1 MRSPLAAAMLPT
13 RDALSARGVYA
24 ASAWTWN
31 GAPEYLDSS
40 ARRIVLNSWG
50 ENSTHTADS
59 ERSNGVA
66 ADSSP
71 RREPWVTRKH
81 EASRGAAAEAH
92 TNRWSGPPFCRPS
105 GAGQVAG
112 IAPTAHAVGYCLSLL
127 RSSASPTHAK
137 PHDLTRFGVFTH
149 PVQAA
154 ETSTRSER
162 PKQPKRFPPPALW

>member
-71 RREPWVTRKH
+71 RREPWVTRRC
-81 EASRGAAAEAH
+81 EVSRGAAAEAH
-92 TNRWSGPPFCRPS
+92 AKRWSGRAFCRPS
-105 GAGQVAG
+105 GASHAVTLR
-112 IAPTAHAVGYCLSLL
+112 PTAHAVGYSLPLL
-127 RSSASPTHAK
+127 RSLASATHAK
-137 PHDLTRFGVFTH
+137 PPDLARPGVFTQ
-149 PVQAA
+149 PVKAALQAP
-154 ETSTRSER
+154 ESPFQNTG
-162 PKQPKRFPPPALW
+162 